1 MYITSLKIFIITK
14 LAQRNI
20 YKQMLYSKTRITKR
34 FFLIKPK
41 FHFKQRCLSGS
52 NLILICKKIHLSGS
66 DWSGSKIKVLDPAK
80 LFMFVKIHNH
90 ILLIK

>member
-20 YKQMLYSKTRITKR
+20 YKQMLYSLITKR

-41 FHFKQRCLSGS
+41 FHFKQRFLSGS
-52 NLILICKKIHLSGS
+52 NLILICKKNHLSGS